1 MAILQKAVRK
11 GHVNR
16 RSVAGVAHFVRN
28 SWKWGG
34 IWLEQPIEF
43 SNWQH
48 GKAVETFERAR
59 GGKIDKDYLLEA
71 LSRAVTTCDNKQKW
85 DVNDIMEIWWT
96 SHLHRPDSLN
106 VKRVILRDGEQM
118 NIVTYKATWSCD
130 YEQQQYVTM

>member
-1 MAILQKAVRK
+1 MAVLQKAVRK

-96 SHLHRPDSLN
+96 SHLDICTDR
-106 VKRVILRDGEQM
+106 
-118 NIVTYKATWSCD
+118 TA
-130 YEQQQYVTM
+130 